1 MTPRLKISS
10 ANFATNLLGDARAI
24 LLGLALI
31 AFSGRPFNQTILH
44 YRGPFHCEQPVI
56 YSNSLVFAR
65 RCESEGPN
73 RACRIICRGELWF
86 PSDRMGDRTSAWTNV
101 YASDHTDENI
111 YVSAIIGISGGQ
123 GRCGFYPGNVCLPS
137 VSVLWY
143 DPSDG
148 AGY

>member
-1 MTPRLKISS
+1 
-10 ANFATNLLGDARAI
+10 
-24 LLGLALI
+24 
-31 AFSGRPFNQTILH
+31 
-44 YRGPFHCEQPVI
+44 
-56 YSNSLVFAR
+56 
-65 RCESEGPN
+65 
-73 RACRIICRGELWF
+73 
-86 PSDRMGDRTSAWTNV
+86 V

-148 AGY
+148 AGYQAAVARSPNWADWPWVNPTATAGYLEATQAEEFWGIISIPL

>member
-1 MTPRLKISS
+1 M
-10 ANFATNLLGDARAI
+10 
-24 LLGLALI
+24 
-31 AFSGRPFNQTILH
+31 
-44 YRGPFHCEQPVI
+44 
-56 YSNSLVFAR
+56 
-65 RCESEGPN
+65 
-73 RACRIICRGELWF
+73 
-86 PSDRMGDRTSAWTNV
+86 

-111 YVSAIIGISGGQ
+111 YVSAIECIFGGQ